1 MRALSMLLAGVCTI
15 ALLTLPVITTVPV
28 ADAAMAN
35 SVIASFL
42 NRMGV
47 SWKNTSD
54 PNEFLVT
61 KRDGLKN
68 ADLVEVYIYNDGK
81 NEEIRLRAFPM
92 VSTRYLGLSRS
103 SNQTGLMKAMLN
115 KNERAFGAYFV
126 DPDGDIGFKYVFTT
140 EASVGYVPF
149 RVVVNE
155 LVRISDE
162 AVVPLY
168 NQYR

>member
-1 MRALSMLLAGVCTI
+1 MRALSLVLTAMVAV

-68 ADLVEVYIYNDGK
+68 ANLVEVYIYNDSK

-92 VSTRYLGLSRS
+92 VNNRYLGLGRT

-115 KNERAFGAYFV
+115 KNERAFGAYFI

-140 EASVGYVPF
+140 EASVGFVPF
-149 RVVVNE
+149 QVVVKE
-155 LVRISDE
+155 LLRICDE

-168 NQYR
+168 NEYR

>member
-1 MRALSMLLAGVCTI
+1 MRALALILAGVVAVT
-15 ALLTLPVITTVPV
+15 LLTLPVITTVPIT
-28 ADAAMAN
+28 DAAMAN
-35 SVIASFL
+35 SVIAGFL

-61 KRDGLKN
+61 KRSGLKN
-68 ADLVEVYIYNDGK
+68 ADLVEVYIYNDAK

-92 VSTRYLGLSRS
+92 VNNRYLSLSRS
-103 SNQTGLMKAMLN
+103 SNQTSLMKTMLN

-149 RVVVNE
+149 QVVVNE
-155 LVRISDE
+155 LLRICDE

-168 NQYR
+168 NEYR

>member
-1 MRALSMLLAGVCTI
+1 MRALSLLIAGAVAVAMI
-15 ALLTLPVITTVPV
+15 VLPVLTTAPA

-35 SVIASFL
+35 SVIAGFL

-47 SWKNTSD
+47 SWKNTKD

-61 KRDGLKN
+61 KRSGLKN
-68 ADLVEVYIYNDGK
+68 AAVVEVYIYNDAK
-81 NEEIRLRAFPM
+81 SDEIRIRAFAI
-92 VSTRYLGLSRS
+92 VNDRYLTLSRS
-103 SNQTGLMKAMLN
+103 SSQTALMKAMLQ
-115 KNERAFGAYFV
+115 KNETAFGAYFV
-126 DPDGDIGFKYVFTT
+126 DSEGDIGFKYVFTT
-140 EASVGYVPF
+140 EAGVGYAPF

-155 LVRISDE
+155 LLRITDE